1 MKFSQLS
8 KINRGALNEKISEEA
23 FALAHER
30 ALKDSQKGKFEN
42 DNVNDQDLNDWLA
55 EQTKDLDESE
65 VYFLESAQEQKA
77 HFHKNL
83 RNIADGLDKKSV
95 AEIETFKKQ
104 DQQNADSLKGYIVK
118 QNDALKKAL
127 SEKHQAKK
135 DYIQKFE
142 QLKQL
147 SEKHKA
153 LMQNHVQIQIDVNE
167 RQKEVNELKIEAQKA
182 ANRIV
187 NYYTK
192 SDNNFN
198 TKASATISP
207 ADYALQRDSQFQSK
221 LETMSDASRQAKD
234 PDVRERIE
242 IEIVRQR
249 ASYAIDQNQKIEGLT
264 GQSRGNQ
271 ISQHEVVE
279 KAAAIR
285 AAELD
290 VKLQQKGI
298 KVDFDQGA
306 EPDIR
311 QAQDED
317 KQIAERLQNDLQ
329 VVRSH
334 QFKSAG
340 LDSANSHL
348 NDSENKI
355 NTSGQALDTQAKST
369 AEARQQ
375 LEISTAKTNSLG
387 ERIRA
392 SNAAVT
398 DKNSNVKLSSRQVEF
413 QQQAREAQHERELER
428 AAAIQQA
435 KQQEQTH
442 GSSLR

>member
-8 KINRGALNEKISEEA
+8 QINRDAIDEKISEEV
-23 FALAHER
+23 FTIAHER
-30 ALKDSQKGKFEN
+30 ALKAVSEN
-42 DNVNDQDLNDWLA
+42 KLELDAQSKADIEKWIE
-55 EQTKDLDESE
+55 EQTAEFDDAEVQFLD
-65 VYFLESAQEQKA
+65 SANEQKLL
-77 HFHKNL
+77 HQKDL
-83 RNIADGLDKKSV
+83 RNIARNFDKQALDKQELFKRQTQEKS
-95 AEIETFKKQ
+95 K
-104 DQQNADSLKGYIVK
+104 SLKDYVADQRLMLTKAK
-118 QNDALKKAL
+118 Q
-127 SEKHQAKK
+127 EKDQA
-135 DYIQKFE
+135 QKNYNE
-142 QLKQL
+142 KRAQLKVL
-147 SEKHKA
+147 SKSHSV
-153 LMQNHVQIQIDVNE
+153 LMHNHLQISSDVRS
-167 RQKEVNELKIEAQKA
+167 RQKEVNELKPEAQNA

-187 NYYTK
+187 TNYTK

-198 TKASATISP
+198 IKASATISP
-207 ADYALQRDSQFQSK
+207 ADYALQRDRQFQSK
-221 LETMSDASRQAKD
+221 LETISDASRQAKD

-290 VKLQQKGI
+290 VKLQKKGI

-311 QAQDED
+311 QAQVAD
-317 KQIAERLQNDLQ
+317 KQINDELQNNLET
-329 VVRSH
+329 VRYH

-375 LEISTAKTNSLG
+375 LETSTVKISSLS

-392 SNAAVT
+392 QNAAVT
-398 DKNSNVKLSSRQVEF
+398 YKNSNVKLSSRQIEL
-413 QQQAREAQHERELER
+413 QQQARETQRERELEKS
-428 AAAIQQA
+428 AAIQQA